1 MRKNIIFTLFG
12 IVCLMMP
19 VDANAASCS
28 YATNSEASKPSS
40 DARVAGIIGPYM
52 IDLRSKCSE
61 DKIFYCDESTKGKF
75 FYGSLEQAS
84 SGGSFIVR
92 PSGEK
97 SLYRCNYDEKNPK
110 WELVKGK
117 RNCCTDCWS
126 IEFSTNT
133 CNCRV
138 YIGETSG
145 WSLKKCGSDGPDI
158 PSHWK
163 YKECCDKISPT
174 DYQKDGKTVYR
185 CDEPGDYWT
194 YKKCDEKSCDSLI
207 CTDATISGTVDVLPW
222 SNSFVTQ
229 NIRNNIVY
237 YNDDCSQAGSYYE
250 CSRTKNYY
258 RYIWA
263 EIGSKGN
270 NFPWVVMRGKTR
282 KLLFCDGTAWKELSQ
297 ITDWKQMKCKKVL
310 NHCGTFYT
318 NDAVWSRNPCS
329 DLNNNDGGNSEC
341 TGCCQDLPLHSD
353 VSNAMDV
360 LNNFASNASVNVWV
374 NQDGKFNSARLATDI
389 ASGVVL
395 GTIGGLVSNVIIK
408 NNQIKDGMTGYH
420 CTVGSNTV
428 ADYGDEFI
436 IDFPE

>member
-1 MRKNIIFTLFG
+1 MRKNIIFALFG
-12 IVCLMMP
+12 VVCLMMP
-19 VDANAASCS
+19 VDANASCS
-28 YATNSEASKPSS
+28 YATNSPAST
-40 DARVAGIIGPYM
+40 DGTGVMGPYM
-52 IDLRSKCSE
+52 IVLRHNCS
-61 DKIFYCDESTKGKF
+61 DKDKDIIFYCDENTNGNF
-75 FYGSLEQAS
+75 FYGSVEQAS
-84 SGGSFIVR
+84 SNAPFIVT
-92 PSGEK
+92 PSSKK
-97 SLYRCNYDEKNPK
+97 SLYRCNGKEWVPVSKDE
-110 WELVKGK
+110 
-117 RNCCTDCWS
+117 RNCCTRCRQILTTDTD
-126 IEFSTNT
+126 IVYFSD
-133 CNCRV
+133 
-138 YIGETSG
+138 EG

-158 PSHWK
+158 PSHWR

-174 DYQKDGKTVYR
+174 DYQREGKAVYH
-185 CDEPGDYWT
+185 CDESGDYYYWT
-194 YKKCDEKSCDSLI
+194 YKKCDRTSCDSSI

-222 SNSFVTQ
+222 SNSVVTQ

-237 YNDDCSQAGSYYE
+237 YNDDCSRAGSYYE

-310 NHCGTFYT
+310 NRCGTFYT
-318 NDAVWSRNPCS
+318 NDAVWSRNPCG
-329 DLNNNDGGNSEC
+329 DLNNNDDGGNSEC

-395 GTIGGLVSNVIIK
+395 GTVGGLVSNVIIK
-408 NNQIKDGMTGYH
+408 NNQIKDGMAGYH

>member
-1 MRKNIIFTLFG
+1 MGTDMRKNIIFTLFG
-12 IVCLMMP
+12 VVCLMMP
-19 VDANAASCS
+19 VDANAASCQ
-28 YATNSEASKPSS
+28 YATNSPAST
-40 DARVAGIIGPYM
+40 DASEVMGPYM
-52 IDLRSKCSE
+52 IDLRRNCSE
-61 DKIFYCDESTKGKF
+61 NKIFYCNTNTKRKF
-75 FYGSLEQAS
+75 FYGSLEQA
-84 SGGSFIVR
+84 GDTAPFIVR

-97 SLYRCNYDEKNPK
+97 SLYRCNGTK
-110 WELVKGK
+110 WVSIKGK
-117 RNCCTDCWS
+117 RNCCEKCSPIDFT
-126 IEFSTNT
+126 TNT
-133 CNCRV
+133 NNFRV
-138 YIGETSG
+138 YFSDEYG

-158 PSHWK
+158 PSHWR

-174 DYQKDGKTVYR
+174 DYQRDGKTVYR
-185 CDEPGDYWT
+185 CDESGDYYYWT
-194 YKKCDEKSCDSLI
+194 YKKCEEKSCDSLI

-222 SNSFVTQ
+222 NNSYVTQ

-263 EIGSKGN
+263 EIGNKGN
-270 NFPWVVMRGKTR
+270 NFPWVIMRGKTR
-282 KLLFCDGTAWKELSQ
+282 KLLFCDGTAWKELPQ
-297 ITDWKQMKCKKVL
+297 ITDWKQMKCKQVL
-310 NHCGTFYT
+310 NRCGTFYT

-329 DLNNNDGGNSEC
+329 DLNNNDDGGNSEC

-395 GTIGGLVSNVIIK
+395 GTVGGLVSNVIIK